1 MQENKDPLKEM
12 AGKALKKKIL
22 MFLAP
27 ALPGIFFF
35 FAVAVLVFI
44 IVYPIIKG
52 GQIIEGIAGFWD
64 RVGNSLTL
72 KCILCTTD

>member
-52 GQIIEGIAGFWD
+52 GQII
-64 RVGNSLTL
+64 
-72 KCILCTTD
+72 